1 MTDRRNFLKLLP
13 ALFVIPALAK
23 QATKPTTPGSEEFLK
38 AFRDQILSKTQL
50 PPYMLG
56 LNSETDKQLYKIGT
70 QIGRDKT
77 DEFFKVYYE
86 NRIAELQEKK
96 K

>member
-23 QATKPTTPGSEEFLK
+23 QATKPKIP
-38 AFRDQILSKTQL
+38 L

-56 LNSETDKQLYKIGT
+56 FNSETDKQLYKIGT

-77 DEFFKVYYE
+77 DELFKVYYE
-86 NRIAELQEKK
+86 NRIAELQEKNK
-96 K
+96 

>member
-70 QIGRDKT
+70 QIGKDET
-77 DEFFKVYYE
+77 DALFK
-86 NRIAELQEKK
+86 ALH
-96 K
+96 

>member
-23 QATKPTTPGSEEFLK
+23 QATKP
-38 AFRDQILSKTQL
+38 KTQL

-56 LNSETDKQLYKIGT
+56 FNSETDKQLYKIGM
-70 QIGRDKT
+70 QIGG
-77 DEFFKVYYE
+77 DETKALFK
-86 NRIAELQEKK
+86 ELL
-96 K
+96 